1 MLRTLRLIPTFT
13 LAAAAALTLGCRDSG
28 GGDDDQPDARI
39 DGSGTGLTIQEVQN
53 DAMVP
58 GTPVDLR
65 RKVVLAID
73 TFGSRVGNFWVG
85 EEAGGPFSGVL
96 VFGGP
101 VEQVALLAVGDL
113 VDITGAEKT
122 EFALTA
128 DTSGRTTTELQ
139 PLSGGAMTVTK
150 VGTGTV
156 PAPQVVD
163 ALAIGRMDQAG
174 RDAEWEKWEGVLVR
188 VDNASV
194 TQGIRQISGT
204 NPDPTFRE
212 FAITGAARVDSS
224 LSAIPSAADGGGA
237 MDLVRA
243 GDCVASITGI
253 GDYFFNYKV
262 LPRMTAEIVTGG
274 TGCPAPETGATACG
288 DSIDNDGNGFADCAD
303 FSCQTLPQCTTST
316 TVEMIQTGAVPNNAV
331 VALQNVVVTGRTFN
345 DSSVWVADA
354 AQAAP
359 NKGILVFR
367 PGSAPDLPAEIDV
380 GAVINV
386 TGTVSEF
393 NNDAV
398 GLSVTEVAGN
408 PTLTLVSA
416 TGPATVPVS
425 GLSVATLMN
434 DTTAEPYEGVLVQ
447 LQNVRIT
454 GSLNT
459 ENGTRPMTD
468 GTTAFLADDDIFR
481 LTEGDTQCYSAII
494 GLWHY
499 NAFDN
504 RWVFVPRDKP
514 GDRTTGTACP

>member
-1 MLRTLRLIPTFT
+1 MLRTLRHVPTFT
-13 LAAAAALTLGCRDSG
+13 LAAAAALTLACRDTG
-28 GGDDDQPDARI
+28 GGGDDQPDART
-39 DGSGTGLTIQEVQN
+39 DATNGGLTIQEVQS
-53 DAMVP
+53 DTMVP

-65 RKVVLAID
+65 RKVVTAID
-73 TFGSRVGNFWVG
+73 TFGSRTGNFWIG
-85 EEAGGPFSGVL
+85 EEGGGAFSGVL

-101 VEQVALLAVGDL
+101 VEQVALLSVGDL

-128 DTSGRTTTELQ
+128 DTSGRTTTELG

-174 RDAEWEKWEGVLVR
+174 RDAEWEKWEGVLIR
-188 VDNASV
+188 VENVSATSN
-194 TQGIRQISGT
+194 IRQISGT

-212 FAITGAARVDSS
+212 FSITGVARVDSS

-237 MDLVRA
+237 MDLVA
-243 GDCVASITGI
+243 SGDCVASITGI

-262 LPRMTAEIVTGG
+262 LPRMTADIVTGG
-274 TGCPAPETGATACG
+274 TGCPAPEADATVCM
-288 DSIDNDGNGFADCAD
+288 DTIDNDGNGFADCAD

-316 TVEMIQTGAVPNNAV
+316 TVAMIQTGAVPDEAV
-331 VALQNVVVTGRTFN
+331 VMLSNVVVTGRTFN
-345 DSSVWVADA
+345 DNSVWVSDA

-359 NKGILVFR
+359 NTGILVFR

-380 GAVINV
+380 GAIVNV
-386 TGTVSEF
+386 VGKVDEF
-393 NNDAV
+393 NNDAT

-408 PTLTLVSA
+408 PTITLVSA
-416 TGPATVPVS
+416 TGPATVPVT

-434 DTTAEPYEGVLVQ
+434 DASAEPYEGVLVQ

-454 GSLNT
+454 GALDGTS
-459 ENGTRPMTD
+459 GTRPMTD
-468 GTTAFLADDDIFR
+468 GTTPFLADDDIFR
-481 LTEGDTQCYSAII
+481 LPEGDTQCYASIV

-499 NAFDN
+499 NVFDN
-504 RWVFVPRDKP
+504 RWVFVPRERAE
-514 GDRTTGTACP
+514 DRTVGTGCP